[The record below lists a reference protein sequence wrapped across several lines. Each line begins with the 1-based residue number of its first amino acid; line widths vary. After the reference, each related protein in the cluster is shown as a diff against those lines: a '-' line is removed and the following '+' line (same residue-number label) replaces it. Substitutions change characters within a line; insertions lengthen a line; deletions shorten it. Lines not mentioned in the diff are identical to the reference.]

1 MLRDVTNLYN
11 RNLISIVILN
21 LVLVIPVTFFIY
33 CAISYFSILD
43 TVEFSNLM
51 TAFFIIVN
59 FTVLFPP
66 FLFLA
71 KNDLNETTFRY
82 FELLKVF
89 FTKFGYTAILTLFF
103 YLIAVFGSV
112 LLFIPSILACMVILL
127 IPLFSDEENI
137 GNALKKVWRVVKD
150 ENIFLFID
158 ILIVLSVNLLIWS
171 GSLYLISNFEN
182 NNLVYLTIR
191 VLSNAIFFPFLYF
204 YLTVKY
210 RKDLG
215 DDRGY

>member
-1 MLRDVTNLYN
+1 M
-11 RNLISIVILN
+11 
-21 LVLVIPVTFFIY
+21 
-33 CAISYFSILD
+33 
-43 TVEFSNLM
+43 
-51 TAFFIIVN
+51 
-59 FTVLFPP
+59 
-66 FLFLA
+66 
-71 KNDLNETTFRY
+71 
-82 FELLKVF
+82 LKVF

-215 DDRGY
+215 DDREY